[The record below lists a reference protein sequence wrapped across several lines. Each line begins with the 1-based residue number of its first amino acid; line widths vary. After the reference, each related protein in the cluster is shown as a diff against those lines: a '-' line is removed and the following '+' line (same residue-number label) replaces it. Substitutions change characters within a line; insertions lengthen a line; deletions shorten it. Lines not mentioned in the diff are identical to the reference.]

1 MLFVFDVVAVKN
13 PRTLEV
19 AKLDEHF
26 DFAVGPEQ
34 DGVLLRQAV
43 NQELVKVLSAPDVKD
58 ELLKH
63 GLVAQPGSRDELARI
78 IDAESKVWGKL
89 IRERKINAD

>member
-1 MLFVFDVVAVKN
+1 M
-13 PRTLEV
+13 R
-19 AKLDEHF
+19 
-26 DFAVGPEQ
+26 
-34 DGVLLRQAV
+34 
-43 NQELVKVLSAPDVKD
+43 VLSAPDVKD

-89 IRERKINAD
+89 IRERKISAD